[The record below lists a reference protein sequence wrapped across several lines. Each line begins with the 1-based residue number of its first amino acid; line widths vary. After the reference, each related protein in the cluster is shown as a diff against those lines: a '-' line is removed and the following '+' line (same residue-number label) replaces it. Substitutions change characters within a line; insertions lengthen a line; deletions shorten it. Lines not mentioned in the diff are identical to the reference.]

1 MRKLICT
8 MMVAGLY
15 AGATPVLAGDEPLC
29 LECHEPAE
37 DWKDLTTAQ
46 IIADAK
52 APITSGTRTSGR
64 SAMSNFRPWSL
75 PLPSP
80 VVLPPIP
87 GVEKKKPPQ
96 GGVLRHRVLLDGL
109 GVHVVFHCY
118 IGVRPVA

>member
-1 MRKLICT
+1 MRKLICA

-52 APITSGTRTSGR
+52 APDNKRHKDVRALSDEQLQ
-64 SAMSNFRPWSL
+64 AMVTALTQP
-75 PLPSP
+75 
-80 VVLPPIP
+80 
-87 GVEKKKPPQ
+87 K
-96 GGVLRHRVLLDGL
+96 
-109 GVHVVFHCY
+109 
-118 IGVRPVA
+118 